1 MVSDSFGFDVKVVHI
16 MIFTDGTVTIY
27 QLQRVLHIQDI
38 QDNGRGSLLL

>member
-1 MVSDSFGFDVKVVHI
+1 MVSDLFGFDVNVVH

-38 QDNGRGSLLL
+38 QNNGRESLLL

>member
-1 MVSDSFGFDVKVVHI
+1 MVSDLFGFDVKVVHI

-38 QDNGRGSLLL
+38 QNNGRESLLL